1 MNQYYGAY
9 PPQSLTPQQ
18 AAALGGWQNN
28 QNLQQMQGVGIQN
41 GYPQQFVQ
49 AIPGRMIHD
58 IQEVRPNEVPNNG
71 TVAIFPKDDM
81 SCVYVKYLSNVGKIE
96 TMTFVPMAQTAE
108 NPPENGEL
116 AEIRD
121 KLDEIKRLVQ
131 KKSRPYR
138 KEPYK
143 HGKEAAGSEQL
154 SGEPAASGSRSC
166 LHRAEPLRRYRYSG
180 LPDRWSDRVLQH
192 GRLSEISK

>member
-1 MNQYYGAY
+1 MNQNYGAY
-9 PPQSLTPQQ
+9 PPQCLTPQQ

-28 QNLQQMQGVGIQN
+28 QKLQQMQGMGIQN

-96 TMTFVPMAQTAE
+96 TMNFVPMAQTAE
-108 NPPENGEL
+108 NLPENGEL

-121 KLDEIKRLVQ
+121 KLDEITRLEQ

-138 KEPYK
+138 KAPYK
-143 HGKEAAGSEQL
+143 HGKEGL
-154 SGEPAASGSRSC
+154 NHEPN
-166 LHRAEPLRRYRYSG
+166 AE
-180 LPDRWSDRVLQH
+180 
-192 GRLSEISK
+192 

>member
-108 NPPENGEL
+108 NLPENGEL

-138 KEPYK
+138 KEPHK
-143 HGKEAAGSEQL
+143 HGKEGL
-154 SGEPAASGSRSC
+154 NHEPN
-166 LHRAEPLRRYRYSG
+166 AE
-180 LPDRWSDRVLQH
+180 
-192 GRLSEISK
+192 

>member
-28 QNLQQMQGVGIQN
+28 QNLQQMQGMGIQN

-96 TMTFVPMAQTAE
+96 TMTFVP
-108 NPPENGEL
+108 
-116 AEIRD
+116 
-121 KLDEIKRLVQ
+121 
-131 KKSRPYR
+131 
-138 KEPYK
+138 
-143 HGKEAAGSEQL
+143 HG
-154 SGEPAASGSRSC
+154 
-166 LHRAEPLRRYRYSG
+166 
-180 LPDRWSDRVLQH
+180 PDR
-192 GRLSEISK
+192 

>member
-121 KLDEIKRLVQ
+121 KLDEIVANRMADKD
-131 KKSRPYR
+131 
-138 KEPYK
+138 ETI
-143 HGKEAAGSEQL
+143 AQL
-154 SGEPAASGSRSC
+154 RTQVSQMTLAASQQAQNNY
-166 LHRAEPLRRYRYSG
+166 LVNQLRPAPGPAYIVQNPYAGTGTLGCQIAG
-180 LPDRWSDRVLQH
+180 LT
-192 GRLSEISK
+192 GCCNMAA

>member
-96 TMTFVPMAQTAE
+96 TMTFVPIAQTAE

-143 HGKEAAGSEQL
+143 HGKEGL
-154 SGEPAASGSRSC
+154 NHEPN
-166 LHRAEPLRRYRYSG
+166 AE
-180 LPDRWSDRVLQH
+180 
-192 GRLSEISK
+192 